1 MIKVPDI
8 YFLPEYGKLYEE
20 IENGKVETF
29 KYESDLGLIT
39 NMFIKR
45 KIPSKIDGRT
55 YHDITTPYGYGGPII
70 IKCINKEFRN
80 KLVEGYKKSFSNYC
94 RDNNIVSEF
103 IRFHPIL
110 QNHKDFKNI
119 YDVQYMRK
127 TLGTNLKDFDDP
139 IQSEFSKN
147 CRKTVRRALR
157 DGVTFL
163 IEEIPENLNEFKEIY
178 YSTMDRNQAS
188 DYYYFDDL
196 YFNNILNNLQK
207 NVVLVKAIYKEKTI
221 ASGLYFIYDKI
232 IHAHLS
238 GTLNEY
244 LYLSPA
250 YILKYGT
257 VLWGKENGY
266 NIIHYGGGTSNSK
279 EDSLF
284 EFKKRFAKNTEFDFY
299 IGKKVWDIDVYN
311 KLCEL
316 KGVNEN
322 TEFFPAYRINWIGYT
337 K

>member
-1 MIKVPDI
+1 MIIVPDI

-20 IENGKVETF
+20 IEDGKIEVF
-29 KYESDLGLIT
+29 KYGNKLGLIT

-45 KIPSKIDGRT
+45 KITMEIDGET
-55 YHDITTPYGYGGPII
+55 YYDITTPYGYGGPII
-70 IKCINKEFRN
+70 IKCINNEYKNE
-80 KLVEGYKKSFSNYC
+80 LIEGYVKSFSDYC
-94 RDNNIVSEF
+94 KDNNIVSEF

-110 QNHKDFKNI
+110 ENYKNFKDI

-139 IQSEFSKN
+139 VQSEFSKS
-147 CRKTVRRALR
+147 CRKVIRRALR
-157 DGVTFL
+157 NGITFK
-163 IEEIPENLNEFKEIY
+163 IEKSPDKIDEFKDIY
-178 YSTMDRNQAS
+178 YSTMDRNDANE
-188 DYYYFDDL
+188 YYYFDDE
-196 YFNNILNNLQK
+196 YFNNIINNFK
-207 NVVLVKAIYKEKTI
+207 ENVILVKAIYEEKTI
-221 ASGLYFIYDKI
+221 AAGLYFIFGKI
-232 IHAHLS
+232 IHIHLS

-244 LYLSPA
+244 LNLSPA
-250 YILKYGT
+250 YILRYAVT
-257 VLWGKENGY
+257 LWGKENGY
-266 NIIHYGGGTSNSK
+266 ELIHHGGGRSNSE

-322 TEFFPAYRINWIGYT
+322 TEFFPAYRIKTG
-337 K
+337 